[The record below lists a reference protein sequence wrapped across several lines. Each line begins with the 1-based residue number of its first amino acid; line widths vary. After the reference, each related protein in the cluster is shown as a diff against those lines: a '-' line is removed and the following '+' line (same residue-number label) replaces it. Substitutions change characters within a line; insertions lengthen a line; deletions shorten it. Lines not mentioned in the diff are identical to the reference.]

1 MHLLKSLFVLILSIV
16 LFVFQGKSQAELS
29 YGIKAGLGLSSIL
42 GAKEAD
48 AQGLELER
56 GGFNTGFQ
64 AGVVFNIGIVE
75 DQFGVAP
82 EFLFIQKG
90 GKYRYE
96 GAGSLM
102 LPDEDGNVRLLE
114 GTRKDALSVV
124 NSYITIPVLLYYK
137 PVERVKISLGVDFG
151 FLVGSAGNGETK
163 LTWTDLAG
171 EEQVAIMELDYNYNR
186 DEAGEAKS
194 DIVTTLA
201 ADGGNTIYEY
211 PSVIGAYY
219 FDEVKERN
227 YYNIF
232 DMGLDTDVTLFITR
246 GISLGLRANYGLLDI
261 SDDNQDFSQQNTTE
275 LRSDTDR
282 NLSLQISLGFNF

>member
-1 MHLLKSLFVLILSIV
+1 MRPLKSLFIFTLSII
-16 LFVFQGKSQAELS
+16 LFLPKGNAQDNLS
-29 YGIKAGLGLSSIL
+29 YGIKAGLGFSTIL
-42 GAKEAD
+42 GDKEMNSLGED
-48 AQGLELER
+48 LET

-64 AGVVFNIGIVE
+64 AGVVFNIDIIE
-75 DQFGVAP
+75 DKFGVAP

-96 GAGSLM
+96 GPGSLM
-102 LPDEDGNVRLLE
+102 LPDEDGNIRLLE

-124 NSYITIPVLLYYK
+124 NSYITIPVLLYYQ
-137 PVERVKISLGVDFG
+137 PIERIKISLGADFG

-171 EEQVAIMELDYNYNR
+171 EEQAAILELDHNYSR
-186 DEAGEAKS
+186 DKAGEAKS
-194 DIVTTLA
+194 ETMITLA
-201 ADGGNTIYEY
+201 TDGGNTIYEY
-211 PSVIGAYY
+211 PSAIGAYY
-219 FDEVKERN
+219 FNDTKERN

-232 DMGLDTDVTLFITR
+232 DMGLVADLTLFVTK

-261 SDDNQDFSQQNTTE
+261 NDNKQDFSQQNTTE
-275 LRSDTDR
+275 LRSDADR